1 MSRLGFLAGVLLMA
15 AGLLMLLLIAMGIGL
30 MPDGADASL
39 LGVDIRS
46 FMTVVTGLCLASGIT
61 LVGLNVGHW
70 TAPETS
76 GRKARR
82 GGDNRNQLED
92 EMNNDV
98 LKGKWMQ
105 MKGEVRRQWGKL
117 TDDDVAQIEGSS
129 EKLIG
134 KLQERYGYARDQAQR
149 QYDAWVKQADQVTP
163 TR

>member
-15 AGLLMLLLIAMGIGL
+15 AGLLLLLLIAMGIGL

-46 FMTVVTGLCLASGIT
+46 FMTVAHGALPRERHHDGRPELRPLAAPQT
-61 LVGLNVGHW
+61 RRNVW
-70 TAPETS
+70 PPALS
-76 GRKARR
+76 R
-82 GGDNRNQLED
+82 GQLEV

-98 LKGKWMQ
+98 LKGKWLQ

-134 KLQERYGYARDQAQR
+134 KLQERYGYARDQAR
-149 QYDAWVKQADQVTP
+149 A
-163 TR
+163 